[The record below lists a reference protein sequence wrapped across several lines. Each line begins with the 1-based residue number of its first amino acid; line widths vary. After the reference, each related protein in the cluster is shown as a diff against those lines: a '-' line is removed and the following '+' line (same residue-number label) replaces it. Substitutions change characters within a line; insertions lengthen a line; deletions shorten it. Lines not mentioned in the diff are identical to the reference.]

1 MHMPGHIYSKVGMW
15 HEAATAMD
23 SATRTELRYM
33 NDRLALPFETWNCPH
48 NRNYLCYIQEQLG
61 MAEASLQGS
70 ADMLAS
76 PKYGKAARF
85 FLEDLYGPHDF
96 SQRDGEFAR
105 VVPALVRLFPQEILA
120 TVEALAALH
129 SLSERLDGA
138 MAGVLT
144 AMPLTAAGYG
154 EAWRRVGFA
163 EERERQIG
171 LMLAV
176 GQALDRY
183 TRKPLLRHSLR
194 LMRGPAQAAG
204 LSTLQRFLERG
215 FETFADM
222 RGAAP
227 FLSAIAEREAALAV
241 RLFEA
246 GGAA

>member
-1 MHMPGHIYSKVGMW
+1 MDDSTRVSPTPHLAVGSSGARILE
-15 HEAATAMD
+15 HLAQVETERARRQGDALHAERVEAIKQYQHARFEAT
-23 SATRTELRYM
+23 Y
-33 NDRLALPFETWNCPH
+33 
-48 NRNYLCYIQEQLG
+48 
-61 MAEASLQGS
+61 